1 MRLTEWRVPYNV
13 VEFGQS
19 GFAVGS
25 TGISGAMASKAV
37 ESIELHASGGVLVT
51 LEGGDQWVFTSAGYG
66 PVLRAAK
73 KEKVA

>member
-25 TGISGAMASKAV
+25 TGISGAMAGKAV
-37 ESIELHASGGVLVT
+37 VAIELHTSGGVLVT

-66 PVLRAAK
+66 HAEAAK
-73 KEKVA
+73 KKASAA